1 MLIYIKPS
9 IKEEYKKFFR
19 KDFAVV
25 GFQVQLD
32 VVLNFEAFNN
42 PSQNVTEQ
50 IFCKHYETNKGILV
64 AIVSIFSLRN
74 VLKKKKTFPLI
85 NSNFDLRYLKY
96 SNYSF
101 IDLTTLNTSLTLPE
115 VVTWIIQLRLEVNQ
129 FTQTDLVYNIYVG
142 KNRER
147 LTETLSS
154 YDKWL
159 NGFIF
164 GLDCSVH

>member
-1 MLIYIKPS
+1 MEDFSWHSKLKMLIYIKPS

-19 KDFAVV
+19 KDVAVV

-74 VLKKKKTFPLI
+74 VL
-85 NSNFDLRYLKY
+85 D
-96 SNYSF
+96 
-101 IDLTTLNTSLTLPE
+101 
-115 VVTWIIQLRLEVNQ
+115 
-129 FTQTDLVYNIYVG
+129 
-142 KNRER
+142 
-147 LTETLSS
+147 
-154 YDKWL
+154 
-159 NGFIF
+159 
-164 GLDCSVH
+164 

>member
-1 MLIYIKPS
+1 MFPS
-9 IKEEYKKFFR
+9 
-19 KDFAVV
+19 
-25 GFQVQLD
+25 
-32 VVLNFEAFNN
+32 
-42 PSQNVTEQ
+42 
-50 IFCKHYETNKGILV
+50 
-64 AIVSIFSLRN
+64 
-74 VLKKKKTFPLI
+74 I
-85 NSNFDLRYLKY
+85 NSNFDLCYLKY
-96 SNYSF
+96 LNYSF
-101 IDLTTLNTSLTLPE
+101 IDLTTLNTSLTLSE